1 MKIMTSKKTTYVSI
15 LLALIFLC
23 SCAPKTSIETTI
35 KTSPNGARIF
45 INGDEALQPTPF
57 KHIFDFDI
65 NQEYE
70 LFVQKEGYFEEEFI
84 VTKDLP
90 ELQQGYVSIPLTRSP
105 LWEAT
110 TFSLATNSWIQ
121 IRTGDGIKSREAWE
135 ILLDTVVKHSP
146 DLKELNFES
155 GYLQTHYAI
164 KKFDTKNGEFLLRCQ
179 LTAALISSDP
189 IIYRIK
195 EVAEWSG
202 NGVQWHKYNRI
213 FFQHDDMIKE
223 LQRRL
228 THKKNVIPVKAN

>member
-1 MKIMTSKKTTYVSI
+1 MTDNTIRYGCI
-15 LLALIFLC
+15 LFIVFLLS
-23 SCAPKTSIETTI
+23 SCAPKTTIETTI
-35 KTSPNGARIF
+35 QTEPNGARVF
-45 INGDEALQPTPF
+45 INGDESLQPTPF
-57 KHIFDFDI
+57 NYTFDFEI
-65 NQEYE
+65 NSEYE

-84 VTKDLP
+84 VTRDLADL
-90 ELQQGYVSIPLTRSP
+90 ESGSVSIPLSRSP

-110 TFSLATNSWIQ
+110 TFSQATNSWIQ
-121 IRTGDGIKSREAWE
+121 IQVSSSLNVREAWE

-155 GYLQTHYAI
+155 GYLQTHYSI

-189 IIYRIK
+189 IVYRIK

-213 FFQHDDMIKE
+213 FFEHDDMIKE
-223 LQRRL
+223 LQHRL
-228 THKKNVIPVKAN
+228 SKH

>member
-1 MKIMTSKKTTYVSI
+1 MTGNTFRYVCI
-15 LLALIFLC
+15 LFIVFLF
-23 SCAPKTSIETTI
+23 SACAPKTSIETTI
-35 KTSPNGARIF
+35 QTEPNGARVF
-45 INGDEALQPTPF
+45 INGDESLQPTPF
-57 KHIFDFDI
+57 RYTFDFDI

-84 VTKDLP
+84 ITRELP
-90 ELQQGYVSIPLTRSP
+90 ELESGSVSIPLSRSP

-110 TFSLATNSWIQ
+110 TFSQATNSWLQIQ
-121 IRTGDGIKSREAWE
+121 VADYLNVREAWE

-155 GYLQTHYAI
+155 GYLQTHYSV

-179 LTAALISSDP
+179 LTAALISSEP

-202 NGVQWHKYNRI
+202 NGVEWHKYNRI
-213 FFQHDDMIKE
+213 FFEHDDMIKE
-223 LQRRL
+223 LQQRFDR
-228 THKKNVIPVKAN
+228 N

>member
-1 MKIMTSKKTTYVSI
+1 MTDNKLIYVC
-15 LLALIFLC
+15 ALIFVLTLT
-23 SCAPKTSIETTI
+23 SCAPKTSIEATVQTA
-35 KTSPNGARIF
+35 PNGARVF
-45 INGDEALQPTPF
+45 INGDESLQPTPF
-57 KHIFDFDI
+57 SYTFDFELND
-65 NQEYE
+65 EYE

-84 VTKDLP
+84 VTRELP
-90 ELQQGYVSIPLTRSP
+90 ELETGNISIPLSRSP

-110 TFSLATNSWIQ
+110 TFSRATNSWIQ
-121 IRTGDGIKSREAWE
+121 IRASEQLNVRDAWE

-155 GYLQTHYAI
+155 GYLQTHYAV

-195 EVAEWSG
+195 EVSEWSG

-213 FFQHDDMIKE
+213 FFEHDQMIKE

-228 THKKNVIPVKAN
+228 VR

>member
-1 MKIMTSKKTTYVSI
+1 MTNNTYRYVCI
-15 LLALIFLC
+15 LFIACILS
-23 SCAPKTSIETTI
+23 SCAAKSSIEATI
-35 KTSPNGARIF
+35 QTVPNGARVF
-45 INGDEALQPTPF
+45 INGDESLKPTPF
-57 KHIFDFDI
+57 DYTFDFDI
-65 NQEYE
+65 NTEYE
-70 LFVQKEGYFEEEFI
+70 LFLQKEGYFEEEFI
-84 VTKDLP
+84 VTEDLP
-90 ELQQGYVSIPLTRSP
+90 ELKTGSVTVPLSRSP

-110 TFSLATNSWIQ
+110 TFSQATNSWIQ
-121 IRTGDGIKSREAWE
+121 IQAAGSLNVRDAWE

-155 GYLQTHYAI
+155 GYLQTHYSI

-213 FFQHDDMIKE
+213 FFEHDDMIKE

-228 THKKNVIPVKAN
+228 TQN

>member
-1 MKIMTSKKTTYVSI
+1 MTDNTIRYGCI
-15 LLALIFLC
+15 LFIVFLLS
-23 SCAPKTSIETTI
+23 SCAPKTTIETTI
-35 KTSPNGARIF
+35 QTEPNGARVF
-45 INGDEALQPTPF
+45 INGDESLQPTPF
-57 KHIFDFDI
+57 NYTFDFEI
-65 NQEYE
+65 NSEYE

-84 VTKDLP
+84 VTRDLADL
-90 ELQQGYVSIPLTRSP
+90 ESGSVSIPLSRSP

-110 TFSLATNSWIQ
+110 TFSQATNSWIQ
-121 IRTGDGIKSREAWE
+121 IQVSSSLNVREAWE

-155 GYLQTHYAI
+155 GYLQTHYSI

-189 IIYRIK
+189 IVYRIK

-213 FFQHDDMIKE
+213 FFEHDDMIKE
-223 LQRRL
+223 LQHRFSK
-228 THKKNVIPVKAN
+228 H